1 MGRRRSKDKHLPRW
15 MQRKHGAY
23 YFVRAGKWTRLHE
36 EYGPAL
42 TRYAELVGDRPAVTT
57 IADAISHYLESDGK
71 RLAATTVENY
81 RRSAINLVPVFGHM
95 ALEDLKPSDVYR
107 YLTERGDVQA
117 NRDRS
122 LLSVAYTH
130 ARRIG
135 AFSGDDPA
143 KGLNYRNTETPRAR
157 YVTDQEFDAALAAA
171 SPKLACITRFLFLT
185 GMRQGDALRVR
196 MEHITDEGITYWNSK
211 GKKPKLVGWS
221 DELRAC
227 VEDARRLW
235 RRFGREWL
243 FESKPRGKHAKRGF
257 GPYTPSGLRALW
269 RVARAKAGLSDVT
282 LHDMRRKAGSDVE
295 EGHATELLDHRDAKV
310 TRRHYRAKL
319 TPTKPAR

>member
-1 MGRRRSKDKHLPRW
+1 
-15 MQRKHGAY
+15 MQVKHGAY

-36 EYGPAL
+36 DYGPAL
-42 TRYAELVGDRPAVTT
+42 TRYAELVGEKPTVTT
-57 IADAISHYLESDGK
+57 IAEAINHYIQSEAN
-71 RLAATTVENY
+71 RLAASTIEGY
-81 RRSAINLVPVFGHM
+81 RRSAMNLCPVFGHM
-95 ALEDLKPSDVYR
+95 SLEDLRPADVYR

-117 NRDRS
+117 NRDRA

-157 YVTDQEFDAALAAA
+157 YVTDAEFDAALAAA

-185 GMRQGDALRVR
+185 GMRQGNALQVR
-196 MEHITDEGITYWNSK
+196 MDDITDDGIRYWNSK
-211 GKKPKLVGWS
+211 GKKWKLVGWS

-243 FESKPRGKHAKRGF
+243 FESRPRGKHSKRGV

-269 RVARAKAGLSDVT
+269 RVARTKAGLADVT
-282 LHDMRRKAGSDVE
+282 LHDMRRKAGSDVD
-295 EGHATELLDHRDAKV
+295 EGHATDLLGHSSLAM
-310 TRRHYRAKL
+310 TRRYAHFATANLSEAIMRI
-319 TPTKPAR
+319 